1 MQYIRLKEALKS
13 FTVFS
18 VDDIKKVDANFYRR
32 RLNEWQAKGYI
43 KKIVKGHYVFSDL
56 QINENVLFEI
66 ANKIYRPS
74 YVSFEAALSY
84 YNLIPEIVYGV
95 TSVSTRRTY
104 NFKAPAAGFSY
115 RTLKPKLFFGYDLV
129 GYNGHNFKM
138 ASAEKALLDY
148 LYINNN
154 LKNKNDFSAMRVNK
168 DNFLKRVDE
177 KIVRKMLKRFSKKAL
192 TNRVNLFLEFME
204 NA

>member
-1 MQYIRLKEALKS
+1 MQYIRLKEALKN

-18 VDDIKKVDANFYRR
+18 VGDIKKIDAGFYRR

-84 YNLIPEIVYGV
+84 YNLIPEAVYGI

-104 NFKAPAAGFSY
+104 NFKAPVACFSY
-115 RTLKPKLFFGYDLV
+115 RTLNPKLFFGYDLV
-129 GYNGHNFKM
+129 GYNGHNFKI

-148 LYINNN
+148 LYINDN
-154 LKNKNDFSAMRVNK
+154 LKNKTDFAAMRVSK
-168 DNFLKRVDE
+168 DHFLKRVDE
-177 KIVRKMLKRFSKKAL
+177 KIVRKMLRRFSKKAL
-192 TNRVNLFLEFME
+192 TNRINLFLEFME